1 MPHPM
6 LHQGERAVQR
16 RAGVTADGWGSAG
29 VGAAVPPV
37 AAEFL
42 GLQRLVVIAAADE
55 SGTPWASALTGPP
68 GFVTAP
74 GDRTVV
80 ADRLPGPG
88 DPLAGAFD
96 GAFDGAPDIGRDIGI
111 LAIEPSSR
119 RRMRVNGRA
128 RADGGRLVVRTE
140 QVYSNCPKYIQTRT
154 YADTPPST
162 GGTAHVTGE
171 LTADQ
176 RRWVATADTFFIAT
190 WVAGLGADAS
200 HRGGNPGFVTV
211 SGARRLTW
219 PDYLGNS
226 MYMTLGNLELEPRC
240 GLLFLDWEHGHTL
253 HLTGRAR
260 VDWDPVRAAA
270 VPGAQ
275 RLVDFDVERVVQITG
290 GLPQRWSFGKYSRFN
305 PALEE
310 RQPCASVST

>member
-1 MPHPM
+1 M

-42 GLQRLVVIAAADE
+42 SLQRLVVIAAADDAG
-55 SGTPWASALTGPP
+55 SPWAGALTGPP
-68 GFVTAP
+68 GFITAP
-74 GDRTVV
+74 DDRTVV
-80 ADRLPGPG
+80 ADGLPGAG

-96 GAFDGAPDIGRDIGI
+96 AGRDIGI

-128 RADGGRLVVRTE
+128 RRDGGRLVVHTE

-154 YADTPPST
+154 HAGAAPPQ
-162 GGTAHVTGE
+162 GRTARVTGE
-171 LTADQ
+171 LTAEQ
-176 RRWVATADTFFIAT
+176 RRWIAGADTFFIAT
-190 WVAGLGADAS
+190 RVAGLGADAS

-240 GLLFLDWEHGHTL
+240 GLLFLDWENGHTL

-260 VDWDPVRAAA
+260 VDWDPARAAA

-275 RLVDFDVERVVQITG
+275 RLIDFDVERVVQVTG

-305 PALEE
+305 PA
-310 RQPCASVST
+310 